1 MSKGNVRVVV
11 IVVEEGITARDC
23 VGVICCNNGE
33 YYKIK
38 YMLKPLKVME
48 LKLNKRN

>member
-1 MSKGNVRVVV
+1 VVV

-23 VGVICCNNGE
+23 VGIICCDNGE
-33 YYKIK
+33 YYKMK
-38 YMLKPLKVME
+38 YILKPPKVRKME